1 MSTFDYSKSNIM
13 KKNEPQGL
21 TISAVMKAVSQALNS
36 LFFSTDNRDFQR
48 LKNFI
53 AS

>member
-1 MSTFDYSKSNIM
+1 M
-13 KKNEPQGL
+13 KKHQPQGL
-21 TISAVMKAVSQALNS
+21 SFSAVIKAVSHALNS
-36 LFFSTDNRDFQR
+36 LFFSTDNKEFQR

>member
-1 MSTFDYSKSNIM
+1 MIRNQPNQLTLSAFAKSLA
-13 KKNEPQGL
+13 EL
-21 TISAVMKAVSQALNS
+21 FNS
-36 LFFSTDNRDFQR
+36 LFFHGSSREFQR

>member
-1 MSTFDYSKSNIM
+1 M
-13 KKNEPQGL
+13 KKNQPNQL
-21 TISAVMKAVSQALNS
+21 TLATFAKSLAVLFNS
-36 LFFSTDNRDFQR
+36 LFFHGSSREFQR

>member
-1 MSTFDYSKSNIM
+1 M
-13 KKNEPQGL
+13 KKNEPNGFVL
-21 TISAVMKAVSQALNS
+21 FVKSLSAALNS
-36 LFFSTDNRDFQR
+36 LFFSDDREFQR

>member
-1 MSTFDYSKSNIM
+1 M
-13 KKNEPQGL
+13 KRNEPTGL
-21 TISAVMKAVSQALNS
+21 SFSAVLKAVSGALHS
-36 LFFSTDNRDFQR
+36 LFFSTDDREFQR

>member
-1 MSTFDYSKSNIM
+1 M
-13 KKNEPQGL
+13 KRNEPQKL
-21 TISAVMKAVSQALNS
+21 TLSALAKSVAAVFNS
-36 LFFSTDNRDFQR
+36 LFFSDNSREFQR

>member
-1 MSTFDYSKSNIM
+1 M
-13 KKNEPQGL
+13 KKHQPQGL
-21 TISAVMKAVSQALNS
+21 TISTVMKAVSHALNS
-36 LFFSTDNRDFQR
+36 LFFSADNKEFQR

>member
-1 MSTFDYSKSNIM
+1 M
-13 KKNEPQGL
+13 KTYVHKPQGL
-21 TISAVMKAVSQALNS
+21 AALAKAFANALNS
-36 LFFSTDNRDFQR
+36 LFFSDDSREFQR

>member
-1 MSTFDYSKSNIM
+1 M
-13 KKNEPQGL
+13 KKNEPNQL
-21 TISAVMKAVSQALNS
+21 TISAFAKSIAMLFNS
-36 LFFSTDNRDFQR
+36 LFFNDSSKEFQR

>member
-1 MSTFDYSKSNIM
+1 M
-13 KKNEPQGL
+13 KRNEPNQL
-21 TISAVMKAVSQALNS
+21 SLSAFAKSLAVLFNS
-36 LFFSTDNRDFQR
+36 LFFHDSSREFQR

>member
-1 MSTFDYSKSNIM
+1 M
-13 KKNEPQGL
+13 KKNEPNQL
-21 TISAVMKAVSQALNS
+21 TLSAVVKSIAGLFNS
-36 LFFSTDNRDFQR
+36 LFFKDNSREFQR

>member
-1 MSTFDYSKSNIM
+1 M
-13 KKNEPQGL
+13 KRNVQTGL
-21 TISAVMKAVSQALNS
+21 TVTAILKAVSTAFNS
-36 LFFSTDNRDFQR
+36 LFFSEDREFQR